1 MGQKEW
7 CMSVPGAVESALDG
21 EDVAAEVPL
30 GGEDVLYITP
40 TRTLIYRGEGLL
52 SDETVEEYPHDA
64 ERLTVK
70 EGRRKTRFSLEYPLD
85 DTKEFTLPSNS
96 AERALHPV
104 LAGIMNAGGVTDPG
118 ETVVKTYRFSELTL
132 IITSERLVKHIGEVV
147 WDEDYEEFHYA
158 DVTGLTFE
166 EGSVATQIVL
176 EVDGRQ
182 QRIKA
187 PKEHARE
194 VRERLTQALCNY
206 YDVNSMDELLAAVAP
221 DEDGTDAGDDA
232 PEVAFGEG
240 VDPLDANPPAPDD
253 EDLVDDLGDET
264 ANAGSAPTGSTPD
277 SGSTPTT
284 DSAPETSDASASAA
298 TRSEAAASDVEGRDA
313 TSGASITNGHEDAD
327 QQPAGQERSAG
338 TEQRSAGAADGRAN
352 DPARDVPSQST
363 GAEQRQGA
371 TTETATEQAQSGRAA
386 EASDPEQAGA
396 GETERASE
404 PAFDFEEAGFEPVES
419 DGEIDERDDLAAEV
433 AELRAVVEQQNER
446 LDEQRRA
453 IERLIEELSRGR

>member
-1 MGQKEW
+1 
-7 CMSVPGAVESALDG
+7 MSVPGAVESALDG

-70 EGRRKTRFSLEYPLD
+70 EGRRKTRFSLEYPLEG
-85 DTKEFTLPSNS
+85 TKEFTLPSNS
-96 AERALHPV
+96 AESALHPV

-118 ETVVKTYRFSELTL
+118 ETVVKTFRFSELTL
-132 IITSERLVKHIGEVV
+132 VVTSERLVKHIGEVV

-194 VRERLTQALCNY
+194 ARERLTQALCNY
-206 YDVNSMDELLAAVAP
+206 YDVNSVEELRAAIAP
-221 DEDGTDAGDDA
+221 DEEAADAGDDA
-232 PEVAFGEG
+232 PAVAFGEG

-253 EDLVDDLGDET
+253 EDLVGDPG
-264 ANAGSAPTGSTPD
+264 NATSGVGSADPMPSTGST
-277 SGSTPTT
+277 
-284 DSAPETSDASASAA
+284 PETSDATASAVTPSA
-298 TRSEAAASDVEGRDA
+298 DDAQMEAA
-313 TSGASITNGHEDAD
+313 
-327 QQPAGQERSAG
+327 
-338 TEQRSAGAADGRAN
+338 
-352 DPARDVPSQST
+352 
-363 GAEQRQGA
+363 GAEQRAGGA
-371 TTETATEQAQSGRAA
+371 ASDRAEERTRDAVDQSPDAEQRQRATNDAESNQAQAGRTASTPATEQA
-386 EASDPEQAGA
+386 GA
-396 GETERASE
+396 DETTDASE
-404 PAFDFEEAGFEPVES
+404 PEFDFEEAGFEPADS
-419 DGEIDERDDLAAEV
+419 DEDIAAGDDVAAEV
-433 AELRAVVEQQNER
+433 AELRAVVEEQNER
-446 LDEQRRA
+446 LDQQRRA
-453 IERLIEELSRGR
+453 IERLVEELSRGR

>member
-1 MGQKEW
+1 
-7 CMSVPGAVESALDG
+7 MSVPGAVESALDG

-70 EGRRKTRFSLEYPLD
+70 EGRRKTRFSLEYPLEG
-85 DTKEFTLPSNS
+85 TKEFTLPSNS
-96 AERALHPV
+96 AESALHPV

-118 ETVVKTYRFSELTL
+118 ETVVKTFRFSELTL
-132 IITSERLVKHIGEVV
+132 VVTSERLVKHIGEVV

-206 YDVNSMDELLAAVAP
+206 YDVSSIEELRAAIAP
-221 DEDGTDAGDDA
+221 DEEVADAGDDA
-232 PEVAFGEG
+232 PAVAFGEG

-253 EDLVDDLGDET
+253 EDLVSDPDNATSDADTTADAGSASSATSDANAGET
-264 ANAGSAPTGSTPD
+264 VNAGSADAESTPV
-277 SGSTPTT
+277 
-284 DSAPETSDASASAA
+284 ASD
-298 TRSEAAASDVEGRDA
+298 AAAS
-313 TSGASITNGHEDAD
+313 T
-327 QQPAGQERSAG
+327 AGQSESAASEGIEARSAD
-338 TEQRSAGAADGRAN
+338 AAN
-352 DPARDVPSQST
+352 
-363 GAEQRQGA
+363 
-371 TTETATEQAQSGRAA
+371 
-386 EASDPEQAGA
+386 
-396 GETERASE
+396 ERASE
-404 PAFDFEEAGFEPVES
+404 SATDSVGQADGAQRQRNDATAGAAENRTRESSAASEQRAADADEAESGSEPEFDFEEAGFEPAES
-419 DGEIDERDDLAAEV
+419 DEDIDAADDVAAEI
-433 AELRAVVEQQNER
+433 AELRAVVEEQNER
-446 LDEQRRA
+446 LDQQRRA
-453 IERLIEELSRGR
+453 IERLVEELSRGR

>member
-1 MGQKEW
+1 
-7 CMSVPGAVESALDG
+7 MSVPGAVESALDG

-70 EGRRKTRFSLEYPLD
+70 EGRRKTRFSLEYPLEG
-85 DTKEFTLPSNS
+85 TKEFTLPSNS
-96 AERALHPV
+96 AESALHPV

-118 ETVVKTYRFSELTL
+118 ETVVQTFRFSELTL
-132 IITSERLVKHIGEVV
+132 VVTSERLVKHIGEVV

-206 YDVNSMDELLAAVAP
+206 YDVTSVEELRAAIAP
-221 DEDGTDAGDDA
+221 DEEVADAGDDA

-253 EDLVDDLGDET
+253 EDLVGDRDDATSDADATADAGSASNAASD
-264 ANAGSAPTGSTPD
+264 ANAGTTADAGSAGARSTPD
-277 SGSTPTT
+277 ASESAADVVGQADDTQRQRNDATAATT
-284 DSAPETSDASASAA
+284 ENRSPESSAASEQRAAGGDEAESAPE
-298 TRSEAAASDVEGRDA
+298 
-313 TSGASITNGHEDAD
+313 
-327 QQPAGQERSAG
+327 
-338 TEQRSAGAADGRAN
+338 
-352 DPARDVPSQST
+352 
-363 GAEQRQGA
+363 
-371 TTETATEQAQSGRAA
+371 
-386 EASDPEQAGA
+386 PE
-396 GETERASE
+396 
-404 PAFDFEEAGFEPVES
+404 FDFEEAGFEPAESDREDVES
-419 DGEIDERDDLAAEV
+419 DDVAAEI
-433 AELRAVVEQQNER
+433 AELRAVVEEQNER
-446 LDEQRRA
+446 LDKQRRA
-453 IERLIEELSRGR
+453 IERLVEELSRGR

>member
-1 MGQKEW
+1 
-7 CMSVPGAVESALDG
+7 MSVPGAVESALDG

-70 EGRRKTRFSLEYPLD
+70 EGRRKTRFSLEYPLEG
-85 DTKEFTLPSNS
+85 TKEFTLPSNS
-96 AERALHPV
+96 AESALHPV

-118 ETVVKTYRFSELTL
+118 ETVVKTFRFSELTL
-132 IITSERLVKHIGEVV
+132 IVTSERLVKHIGEVV

-206 YDVNSMDELLAAVAP
+206 YDVNSVEELRAAIAP
-221 DEDGTDAGDDA
+221 DEEAADAGDDA
-232 PEVAFGEG
+232 PAVAFGEG

-253 EDLVDDLGDET
+253 EDLVGDPDN
-264 ANAGSAPTGSTPD
+264 AASDAGSADPTPSTGSTP
-277 SGSTPTT
+277 
-284 DSAPETSDASASAA
+284 ETGDATASAVAPAESSADDA
-298 TRSEAAASDVEGRDA
+298 QVQDAA
-313 TSGASITNGHEDAD
+313 
-327 QQPAGQERSAG
+327 
-338 TEQRSAGAADGRAN
+338 
-352 DPARDVPSQST
+352 
-363 GAEQRQGA
+363 AEQRAGGA
-371 TTETATEQAQSGRAA
+371 SNDRSGERTRDAVNQSPDAEQRPLATNDAESNQAQAGRTASTPAAERAGADETA
-386 EASDPEQAGA
+386 D
-396 GETERASE
+396 ASE
-404 PAFDFEEAGFEPVES
+404 PEFDFEEAGFEPAES
-419 DGEIDERDDLAAEV
+419 DEDIAAGDDVAAEI
-433 AELRAVVEQQNER
+433 AELRAVVEEQNER
-446 LDEQRRA
+446 LDKQRRA
-453 IERLIEELSRGR
+453 IERLVEELSRGR